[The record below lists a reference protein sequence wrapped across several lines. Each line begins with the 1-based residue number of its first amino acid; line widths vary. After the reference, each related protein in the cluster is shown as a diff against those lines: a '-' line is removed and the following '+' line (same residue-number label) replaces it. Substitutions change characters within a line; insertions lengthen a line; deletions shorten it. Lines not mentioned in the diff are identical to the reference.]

1 MGYIKD
7 NPFRLSDRPCKV
19 FFRGGLCAV
28 LTDIKSEERLVRRY
42 SPSTCKRRWAGS
54 RSTITSRRPFGPGG
68 MLGRANEPDVVPV
81 RDLRTALATTIVG
94 FSAIACA

>member
-1 MGYIKD
+1 
-7 NPFRLSDRPCKV
+7 
-19 FFRGGLCAV
+19 V
-28 LTDIKSEERLVRRY
+28 LTDIKSEERLVQAIF
-42 SPSTCKRRWAGS
+42 SLHLQETLGGS

-68 MLGRANEPDVVPV
+68 TLGRANEPDVVPV